1 MKTPTPKILI
11 KGEGRDEWQNRY
23 FKFAV
28 RGSESDIPP
37 FSAQEIL
44 DNPNNLFVA
53 LINAAQV
60 LSTDQHVQSFLFG
73 SASERRPLPSL
84 G

>member
-44 DNPNNLFVA
+44 NNPNNLLVA
-53 LINAAQV
+53 LINAGAGAFHR
-60 LSTDQHVQSFLFG
+60 SAVQSFLFG